1 MIKVHFTYQHVDT
14 PWGGAN
20 NFIRAIKTELAH
32 DYRFEYTD
40 TVDAPCDIVF
50 MNQLGKGPGG
60 KGQRYK
66 LAQVRRWKAEGR
78 RIVVRAVNLNCHA
91 FRMGL
96 RNMTLGWLQDRQT
109 IALLNLAD
117 FVIFQ
122 SAYQREFFLHA
133 GYNGAQYR
141 IIHNGASRFFWVDS
155 PCAQTLD
162 GHLRLV
168 SSTASARATKRHDL
182 IAKISLCD
190 GVEVMHLGAW
200 PEGLPSAR
208 VHLLGM
214 QPRDEMLK
222 TLVHAHFFLHPALN
236 DPCPNA
242 VFEALCAGLPVIYNS
257 GIGSSSEIIGQCGLP
272 LDESNLSNT
281 VQQARSRYG
290 ELNNQ
295 VLQNRPRFAIDT
307 AIVGYRDIFLQL
319 SNIPLAR

>member
-1 MIKVHFTYQHVDT
+1 MIRVHFTYRHVDK

-32 DYRFEYTD
+32 DDRFALTD
-40 TVDAPCDIVF
+40 TVDPLCDVVF
-50 MNQLGKGPGG
+50 MNQLCKGPGG
-60 KGQRYK
+60 NGQRYT

-78 RIVVRAVNLNCHA
+78 AIVVRAINLNWHA
-91 FRMGL
+91 FRIGL

-122 SAYQREFFLHA
+122 SVYQREFFLRA
-133 GYNGAQYR
+133 GYKGAQNCV
-141 IIHNGASRFFWVDS
+141 IHNGASRFFWVDR
-155 PCAQTLD
+155 PCAQALD
-162 GHLRLV
+162 GQIRLV
-168 SSTASARATKRHDL
+168 SSTASARSSKRHDL
-182 IAKISLCD
+182 IAKISLCE
-190 GVEVMHLGAW
+190 GVEVTHLGAW

-214 QPRDEMLK
+214 QPREQMLK
-222 TLVHAHFFLHPALN
+222 TVVHAHFFLHPALN

-257 GIGSSSEIIGQCGLP
+257 GPGSSTEIIGQCGLP
-272 LDESNLSNT
+272 LDEPNLSNT

-290 ELNNQ
+290 ELRSH
-295 VLQNRPRFAIDT
+295 VLQNRQRFAIDT
-307 AIVGYRDIFLQL
+307 ATAGYRDVFLQL
-319 SNIPLAR
+319 TNNILAT

>member
-1 MIKVHFTYQHVDT
+1 MIRVHFTYRHVDK

-32 DYRFEYTD
+32 DDRFEYTD
-40 TVDAPCDIVF
+40 TVDPLCDIVF

-60 KGQRYK
+60 NGQRYK
-66 LAQVRRWKAEGR
+66 LAQVRRWKVEGR
-78 RIVVRAVNLNCHA
+78 SIVVRAINLNCHA

-96 RNMTLGWLQDRQT
+96 RNMTLGWLHDRQT

-122 SAYQREFFLHA
+122 SAYQREFFLLA
-133 GYNGAQYR
+133 GYKGVQNR
-141 IIHNGASRFFWVDS
+141 VIHNGASRFFWVDS

-162 GHLRLV
+162 GQIRLV
-168 SSTASARATKRHDL
+168 SSTASARETKRHDL

-214 QPRDEMLK
+214 QAREEMLK
-222 TLVHAHFFLHPALN
+222 TLAPAHFFLHPALN

-242 VFEALCAGLPVIYNS
+242 VFEALCAGLPIIYNP
-257 GIGSSSEIIGQCGLP
+257 GPGSSTEIIGQCGLP
-272 LDESNLSNT
+272 LDEPNLSIT

-290 ELNNQ
+290 ELRDQ
-295 VLQNRPRFAIDT
+295 VLQNRHRFAIET
-307 AIVGYRDIFLQL
+307 ATVGYRDIFLQL
-319 SNIPLAR
+319 ANNTLAR